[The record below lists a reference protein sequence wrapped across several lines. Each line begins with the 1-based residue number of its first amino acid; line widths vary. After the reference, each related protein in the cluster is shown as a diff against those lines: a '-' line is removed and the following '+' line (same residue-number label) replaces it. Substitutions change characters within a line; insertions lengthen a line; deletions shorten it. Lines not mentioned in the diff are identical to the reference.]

1 MELSKILF
9 GDSILPVFGVEKSQ
23 LVKNTTQES
32 GYSPTFLSKYHIG
45 DVVLGKILENLGNGK
60 GTFVISGTVLAG
72 YMPEYLM
79 PNDVLSFQLQR
90 SQSGEVALL
99 LHSIPNSHSEKTR
112 FSPSQIASLL
122 GIESDEDSIYNA
134 IQTIKNTG
142 QPITRDAIYTLL
154 RLVEEVRS
162 HSYLQQQSPTMILS
176 IIEDMLNEGIPLSAK
191 NVDLFAQS
199 ASSLQ
204 ELEQSFKNLLQ
215 NARSSETLP
224 LRQSII
230 RWASTFLPLIL
241 ANTSVNEKVK
251 LSNQSIEELQNSVKE
266 LGIKYFNHADSIS
279 ATFSSLFSGHLT
291 KTEEKIAVFELNKH
305 LLQFLLSHQELNKD
319 DVISFLNTKQSFAT
333 QKNVTNENTLQSLQK
348 LHSLFLKY
356 LTIPETTTID
366 LHIPEHQ
373 IQSLAPKLLLL
384 TESLQEVNK
393 EATLDHYIRAYESQ
407 HNEVFQQREH
417 LTSILK
423 QLFTIAENKQ
433 LPPATKIE
441 LIHSILRSEI
451 STSGKHH
458 ALPTIL
464 ISLLQE
470 LTTPH
475 STVDIQMQKF
485 IRANEMLFQKFFQ
498 DFTLSE
504 ETFRSDLSNI
514 LEKHFPSNV
523 RITVENEIDLLFQ
536 RYFNNALSSGEQVST
551 KSQISNV
558 KEQFQLSYKETVVSA
573 VAVLK
578 SLLNVPENSRSNEQ
592 NEAIKNITIILST
605 MGAFEVFNATAS
617 ENHFPMYML
626 LPMILEIDKKRQFEL
641 KKIRIE
647 RHTAGDDKEML
658 QFGFTVPT
666 SQLSEVNVRGSYLD
680 KRITMQMFVESAL
693 IKKSIEQNQNELMDR
708 LQEHGYSVVSMSIT
722 TKEQHPVLPPLS
734 ENLKHDWRV

>member
-9 GDSILPVFGVEKSQ
+9 GDPILPVFGVEKSQ
-23 LVKNTTQES
+23 LAKNTTQES

-90 SQSGEVALL
+90 SQTGEVALL
-99 LHSIPNSHSEKTR
+99 LHSIPNSHTERTR

-122 GIESDEDSIYNA
+122 GIDSEDDSIYSA
-134 IQTIKNTG
+134 IQTLKNTG
-142 QPITRDAIYTLL
+142 QPITKDAIYTLL

-162 HSYLQQQSPTMILS
+162 HSYLQQQSPTAILS

-191 NVDLFAQS
+191 NVALFAQS
-199 ASSLQ
+199 ASSMQ
-204 ELEQSFKNLLQ
+204 ELEQSMKNLLQ
-215 NARSSETLP
+215 NSRLAETLP

-230 RWASTFLPLIL
+230 RWASAFLPVFL
-241 ANTSVNEKVK
+241 ASTKMNEKVTLPK
-251 LSNQSIEELQNSVKE
+251 QSIEELQKEVKE
-266 LGIKYFNHADSIS
+266 LGLKFFNTADSIS

-291 KTEEKIAVFELNKH
+291 KSEEKIAVFELNKQ
-305 LLQFLLSHQELNKD
+305 LLQFLLSHEEINKD
-319 DVISFLNTKQSFAT
+319 DVVSFLNTKQSFAT
-333 QKNVTNENTLQSLQK
+333 QKNSTNENTAQALKK
-348 LHSLFLKY
+348 LHTLFLKY
-356 LTIPETTTID
+356 LAMPETTTID
-366 LHIPEHQ
+366 LQIPDHQ

-384 TESLQEVNK
+384 TESLHDVVI
-393 EATLDHYIRAYESQ
+393 EATVDQFIRRHESQ

-417 LTSILK
+417 LTSIVK
-423 QLFTIAENKQ
+423 QLFTISENKQ

-441 LIHSILRSEI
+441 LMHSILRSEI
-451 STSGKHH
+451 STSGKHD
-458 ALPTIL
+458 ALPTML
-464 ISLLQE
+464 ISVLQE

-475 STVDIQMQKF
+475 STVDVQMQKY

-498 DFTLSE
+498 DSSFSE
-504 ETFRSDLSNI
+504 KSFRSDVANI
-514 LEKHFPSNV
+514 VEKHFPSNV
-523 RITVENEIDLLFQ
+523 RNSVQKEIDGLLQ
-536 RYFNNALSSGEQVST
+536 RYFNDAASAGEQNPT

-558 KEQFQLSYKETVVSA
+558 KEQFQQSYKETVVSA

-578 SLLNVPENSRSNEQ
+578 SLLTIPENNRSIEQ
-592 NEAIKNITIILST
+592 NEAIKNISIILST
-605 MGAFEVFNATAS
+605 MGAFETFNATAM
-617 ENHFPMYML
+617 EEHFPMYML

-647 RHTAGDDKEML
+647 LHTAGDDKEML
-658 QFGFTVPT
+658 QFGFSVPT
-666 SQLSEVNVRGSYLD
+666 TQLSEVNVRGSYLD
-680 KRITMQMFVESAL
+680 KRITMQMFVESAV
-693 IKKSIEQNQNELMDR
+693 IKKNIEQNQNELMDK

-722 TKEQHPVLPPLS
+722 TKEQHPLLPPLS